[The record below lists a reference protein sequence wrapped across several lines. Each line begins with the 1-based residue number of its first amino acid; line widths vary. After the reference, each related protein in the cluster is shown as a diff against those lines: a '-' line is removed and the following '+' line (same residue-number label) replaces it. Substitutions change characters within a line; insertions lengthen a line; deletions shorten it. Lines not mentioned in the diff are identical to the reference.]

1 MEIIVGI
8 NQSSF
13 VVDGVEVRTIYT
25 LSPCRGSGFQSDH
38 AYLPVRYD
46 DCVRVGDVVLLSCNG
61 LIVDCIEHV
70 SELDTDILDLSDKFR
85 DCRPL
90 IYHE

>member
-8 NQSSF
+8 NQFSF
-13 VVDGVEVRTIYT
+13 LVDGVEVRTIYT
-25 LSPCRGSGFQSDH
+25 LSPCRGYGFQSDH
-38 AYLPVRYD
+38 AFLPVIYD
-46 DCVRVGDVVLLSCNG
+46 DRVRVGDVVVLSCKG

-70 SELDTDILDLSDKFR
+70 SELDTDIMALYDKFC